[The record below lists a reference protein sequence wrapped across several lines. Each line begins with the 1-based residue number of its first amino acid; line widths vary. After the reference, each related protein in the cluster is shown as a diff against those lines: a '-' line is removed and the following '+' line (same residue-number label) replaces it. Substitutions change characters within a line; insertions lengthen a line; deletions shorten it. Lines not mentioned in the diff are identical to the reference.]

1 MKSRLRTFAPALVGL
16 IFLSAGAPRSSA
28 QISKGI
34 RAHLVHSFMIGN
46 TLLPPGEYTFRMVD
60 EPDLSAMTATSEH
73 YKTSVDF
80 LVKEVKDDHVPS
92 HSQLVFRKYGDIEF
106 LSKIFEA
113 GSLIGVELRETSRQ
127 EERFVK
133 QGQQAQEHTEEQK

>member
-1 MKSRLRTFAPALVGL
+1 MKSRLRTFAATLVGL
-16 IFLSAGAPRSSA
+16 IFLSAGPTCSNA

-60 EPDLSAMTATSEH
+60 EADFSAMTATSEH
-73 YKTSVDF
+73 YKTSVDS
-80 LVKEVKDDHVPS
+80 LVKEAKDDHVPS
-92 HSQLVFRKYGDIEF
+92 HSQRVFRKYGNTEF

-113 GSLIGVELRETSRQ
+113 GSKDGAAVTERSKQ
-127 EERFVK
+127 EARLME
-133 QGQQAQEHTEEQK
+133 QGQQALEHSEEQK

>member
-1 MKSRLRTFAPALVGL
+1 MKSRLRTFAATLVGL
-16 IFLSAGAPRSSA
+16 IFLSAGPTCSNA

-60 EPDLSAMTATSEH
+60 EADFSAMTATSEH
-73 YKTSVDF
+73 YKTSVDS
-80 LVKEVKDDHVPS
+80 LVKEAKDDHVPS
-92 HSQLVFRKYGDIEF
+92 HSQLVFRKYGNTEF

-113 GSLIGVELRETSRQ
+113 GSLIGAKLRETSRQ

-133 QGQQAQEHTEEQK
+133 QGQQAEEHAEEQK